1 MLPEYVS
8 IQGENSHQKEKT
20 HLLWND
26 SIMKSKKVELKA
38 VGIEK
43 EQEMTNLAD
52 RALLL
57 LSFKDTSTQNLRYV
71 LNVLG
76 IRTSEEKKKILHEIF
91 RLIREGIVYV
101 PRGLP
106 QLIDQGW
113 RFDFDNSDEIE
124 SIDLCLL
131 RPYDQLIKEI
141 QKEVSKI
148 HVKQEKDI

>member
-1 MLPEYVS
+1 MS
-8 IQGENSHQKEKT
+8 Q
-20 HLLWND
+20 WNG
-26 SIMKSKKVELKA
+26 SSMKSKEVNQKL
-38 VGIEK
+38 IEQND
-43 EQEMTNLAD
+43 EDIARLAD

-76 IRTSEEKKKILHEIF
+76 IRTVEEKKKILDEIF

-106 QLIDQGW
+106 QLIDLSSPINI
-113 RFDFDNSDEIE
+113 DNSSETE
-124 SIDLCLL
+124 NIDLCLL

-141 QKEVSKI
+141 QNEVYELQTVFA
-148 HVKQEKDI
+148 VKNPKRD